1 MPDDPTTGPEDEVL
15 VGPVLR
21 YLDTTGT
28 ATVFLETA
36 RPCTVRI
43 ETSDGGSTE
52 QPTWSVHGHHYVL
65 VTLRNLPTDTAVTYE
80 VFLDDERVWPL
91 ADSPYPPS
99 EIHPAPADRR
109 LRLAFGSCRELGP
122 YDDEGLTKWGPDAL
136 VALADR
142 VLKHPPDQR
151 PDLILHLG
159 DQVYADEPAP
169 EMVDRLRELHADEPD
184 EDVREEIRNFEEY
197 TWLYQTTWMHPAVR
211 WLLSTVANAMILD
224 DHDLRDDWNTSISW
238 RREMEAQPWWK
249 DRAVGGLGTYWV
261 YQHIGNLSPDE
272 LTDDELFTRVTGSD
286 EATATAALDAFAWRA
301 DQDPDSTRWSYTR
314 SLGPARL
321 VVIDTRCSR
330 TLDPP
335 EDRAIVDAAEWQW
348 LREKT
353 LSEPVPE
360 HVLIAS
366 TLPAFLPYGVHHV
379 EGWSEAIA
387 TGAWGWFGK
396 RWGEKI
402 RQGLD
407 LEHWPAYRNS
417 FDGLVDLL
425 GELVDR
431 PEPPKSVLILSG
443 DIHFSYT
450 SRVHLRAHEGHA
462 TPVHQ
467 LVQSPLRNTLPRG
480 STLMFRF
487 FHHRM
492 ASFLLRPLARTSGV
506 GDPNVNWEFE
516 SPLSFKNGLMS
527 VELDGPEAR
536 VAVDEAHMS
545 ADGREI
551 LVRTHVRPLTDPAS

>member
-1 MPDDPTTGPEDEVL
+1 M
-15 VGPVLR
+15 
-21 YLDTTGT
+21 
-28 ATVFLETA
+28 
-36 RPCTVRI
+36 
-43 ETSDGGSTE
+43 
-52 QPTWSVHGHHYVL
+52 
-65 VTLRNLPTDTAVTYE
+65 
-80 VFLDDERVWPL
+80 
-91 ADSPYPPS
+91 
-99 EIHPAPADRR
+99 
-109 LRLAFGSCRELGP
+109 
-122 YDDEGLTKWGPDAL
+122 

-142 VLKHPPDQR
+142 VTKQPPELR

-169 EMVDRLRELHADEPD
+169 EMVERLRELHADEP
-184 EDVREEIRNFEEY
+184 EETREEIRNFEEY

-211 WLLSTVANAMILD
+211 WLLSTVSNAMILD

-238 RREMEAQPWWK
+238 RREMEAQSWWK

-272 LTDDELFTRVTGSD
+272 LAQDELYARVTESD
-286 EATATAALDAFAWRA
+286 EATATRALDEFAWRA
-301 DQDPDSTRWSYTR
+301 DQEPDSTRWSYAR
-314 SLGPARL
+314 GLGPARL

-335 EDRAIVDAAEWQW
+335 EDRAIVDAVEWDW
-348 LREKT
+348 LREQT
-353 LSEPVPE
+353 LAEPVPG
-360 HVLIAS
+360 HIIIAT
-366 TLPAFLPYGVHHV
+366 TLPAFLPYGIHHV

-407 LEHWPAYRNS
+407 LEHWPAYRRS
-417 FDGLVDLL
+417 FDALVDLL
-425 GELVDR
+425 GELVTR
-431 PEPPKSVLILSG
+431 PAPPKSVLILSG

-450 SRVHLRAHEGHA
+450 SRVHLPQLADHPTA
-462 TPVHQ
+462 VHQ

-492 ASFLLRPLARTSGV
+492 ASFLLRPLARLARV
-506 GDPNVNWEFE
+506 QDPEVTWEFE
-516 SPLSFKNGLMS
+516 SPLSFKNGLMA
-527 VELDGPEAR
+527 VEIDGTEAR

-545 ADGREI
+545 VQGQEI
-551 LVRTHVRPLTDPAS
+551 LVRTHVRPLTEDL